1 MSMSTSTDYSR
12 QIALKEVG
20 VKGQEKLRA
29 SRVLVV
35 GCGGLG
41 VPVIGYLAG
50 AGIGRLGLVDSDRLE
65 ASHLHRQTMYA
76 LADVGKL
83 KADLAAAHV
92 RALNPDVDVRIHGVR
107 LDATNAGEI
116 VGQYDLVIDCT

>member
-41 VPVIGYLAG
+41 VPVISYLAG
-50 AGIGRLGLVDSDRLE
+50 AGIGRLGLVDSDHLE
-65 ASHLHRQTMYA
+65 ASNLHRQVMYA
-76 LADVGKL
+76 LADVGQL
-83 KADLAAAHV
+83 KARLAGARVA
-92 RALNPDVDVRIHGVR
+92 ALNPEVDVQIYPVR
-107 LDATNAGEI
+107 LDATNAP
-116 VGQYDLVIDCT
+116 DLIAQ

>member
-35 GCGGLG
+35 GCG
-41 VPVIGYLAG
+41 
-50 AGIGRLGLVDSDRLE
+50 
-65 ASHLHRQTMYA
+65 A
-76 LADVGKL
+76 LRMVSSNRTVSAVKNRSSACVVKFDQFNEL
-83 KADLAAAHV
+83 
-92 RALNPDVDVRIHGVR
+92 
-107 LDATNAGEI
+107 
-116 VGQYDLVIDCT
+116 

>member
-41 VPVIGYLAG
+41 VPVITYLAG

-65 ASHLHRQTMYA
+65 ASNLHRQTLYA
-76 LADVGKL
+76 LAEVGQL
-83 KADLAAAHV
+83 KAQLAAGRV
-92 RALNPDVDVRIHGVR
+92 RALNPKVDVQVHPVR
-107 LDATNAGEI
+107 LDATNA
-116 VGQYDLVIDCT
+116 